1 MTNKQFLKKNKW
13 ILKHWK
19 TYRQMTQEFERNV
32 ELLES
37 VMCQEA
43 QKHKFDNAFFTYA
56 DEGIFGI
63 QVGGKY
69 GDSKSGKLIHDS
81 ELDKEAK

>member
-13 ILKHWK
+13 VGHYWEEYKRAREIFDKKVRRTERHLKRDAVK
-19 TYRQMTQEFERNV
+19 EGFN
-32 ELLES
+32 
-37 VMCQEA
+37 
-43 QKHKFDNAFFTYA
+43 DAFFVYA
-56 DEGIFGI
+56 EEGVFGI